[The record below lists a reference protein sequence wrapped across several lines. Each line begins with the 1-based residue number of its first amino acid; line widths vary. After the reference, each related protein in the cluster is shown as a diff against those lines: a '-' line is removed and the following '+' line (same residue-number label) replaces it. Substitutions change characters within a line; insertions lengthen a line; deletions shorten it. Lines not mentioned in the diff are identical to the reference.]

1 MRITRTANAG
11 VLLQIDG
18 VSILLDGI
26 CGEVPPYLPTPEP
39 IRQELYATLPD
50 AVAFTH
56 THIDHYD
63 REFALFFQKNAGK
76 EIVSPQNKREIQ
88 VGSVNISSVDSRH
101 IGRND
106 IAHISV
112 VLTGS
117 RCVWFMGDASPVALK
132 GMDRYPKPD
141 VLFVPFA
148 YLNGKAACEATK
160 SVGAAEIVLL
170 HLPSEERD
178 DYKIWDTVHDFITN
192 EQHIHVLGMGETLDL
207 Y

>member
-1 MRITRTANAG
+1 ME
-11 VLLQIDG
+11 IDG

-39 IRQELYATLPD
+39 IRQALYATLPD

-63 REFALFFQKNAGK
+63 RDFALFFEKNTHK
-76 EIVSPQNKREIQ
+76 DIVSPENKREIQ
-88 VGSVNISSVDSRH
+88 VGSVSIRPIDSRH

-106 IAHISV
+106 IEHISF
-112 VLTGS
+112 VLMGS
-117 RCVWFMGDASPVALK
+117 RCIWFMGDASPVALK
-132 GMDRYPKPD
+132 SMGRYPKPD

-148 YLNGKAACEATK
+148 YLNGKAAIETTN
-160 SVGAAEIVLL
+160 SVNAAEIVLL
-170 HLPSEERD
+170 HLPDEQRD
-178 DYKIWDTVHDFITN
+178 DYKIWDTVRNFIIK
-192 EQHIHVLGMGETLDL
+192 EQHIHILGLGETLDL